1 MGNKT
6 IPTVILFVFMYV
18 HMHVHTYYNYVHAC
32 VCIIYA
38 SVCECTF
45 HWPLEVILAVWL
57 LLWCPASVTKTTTKP
72 SGAR

>member
-1 MGNKT
+1 MIRKPSPYGVETRKYSRVRDKMGNKT
-6 IPTVILFVFMYV
+6 IPTVKLFVFIMYICMYI

-45 HWPLEVILAVWL
+45 H
-57 LLWCPASVTKTTTKP
+57 
-72 SGAR
+72 